1 MKEKSENRVTPI
13 PRAKQSAAFTRFLS
27 SMQIDY
33 EKWHDGV
40 GYDLDAL
47 AQIHGEEQRR
57 IEAML
62 IERMDSTP
70 NWRDIE
76 ALKAIGTPTAMQ
88 AIRKAL
94 KSQAPDIRLHAA
106 EQLRDAGEDV
116 DIEQHI
122 INGLQQDMTSGAASK
137 ALDLAA
143 EHPTARIRKAL
154 LDAALDGKDSTVRVN
169 AAALAMYLAGKSKE
183 PFDWDHRPF
192 FLRFGE
198 KDREARLAVWKELAA
213 IVGDTQANSK

>member
-1 MKEKSENRVTPI
+1 MGSPI
-13 PRAKQSAAFTRFLS
+13 ELPQSDAYTRFLS
-27 SMQIDY
+27 SMQVDY

-47 AQIHGEEQRR
+47 AQIHGDEQRR
-57 IEAML
+57 IEL
-62 IERMDSTP
+62 LLTERMESAPD
-70 NWRDIE
+70 WRDIE

-94 KSQAPDIRLHAA
+94 KSHAPEVRLHAA
-106 EQLRDAGEDV
+106 EQLEEAGEDV
-116 DIEQHI
+116 DLEQHI
-122 INGLQQDMTSGAASK
+122 IDGLHEDMTTGAASK

-143 EHPTARIRKAL
+143 EHPTPRVRKAL
-154 LDAALDGKDSTVRVN
+154 LDVALDSKDSTVRVN
-169 AAALAMYLAGKSKE
+169 AAALAMYLAGKAKE

-198 KDREARLAVWKELAA
+198 EDRAARLAAWKELAA
-213 IVGDTQANSK
+213 ICEDSGTATK

>member
-1 MKEKSENRVTPI
+1 VTPT
-13 PRAKQSAAFTRFLS
+13 PNTKQSDAYTRFLS

-57 IEAML
+57 VEAML
-62 IERMDSTP
+62 IERMEATP
-70 NWRDIE
+70 DWRDIE
-76 ALKAIGTPTAMQ
+76 ALKAIGTPTAKQ
-88 AIRKAL
+88 TIRKAL
-94 KSQAPDIRLHAA
+94 KSHAPEVRLHAA
-106 EQLRDAGEDV
+106 GQLEDAGESV

-122 INGLQQDMTSGAASK
+122 IDGLQQDMTTGAASK

-143 EHPTARIRKAL
+143 EHPTPRIRKAL
-154 LDAALDGKDSTVRVN
+154 LDAALDGKDSTLRVN
-169 AAALAMYLAGKSKE
+169 AAALAMYLASKAKE

-198 KDREARLAVWKELAA
+198 EDRDARFAAWKELAA
-213 IVGDTQANSK
+213 ICDDAESKQK